1 MGKSTVKKFASEL
14 NLPIDLLLEQL
25 KGAGVNKAEAGDEL
39 LQEDKTALLD
49 YLRKEHGE
57 STSRPKSKISLTR
70 TQNSEIRKTDSDG
83 RARTIQV
90 SVRKKRTIVRPD
102 QLNAI
107 QPKLPEE
114 NISVTPLKE
123 KLVVDNAQK
132 MIREDEA
139 KRHATLAAAQAEEV
153 REKKVLEKDKQQEP
167 HDGTLHRPA
176 SKVGVKVDK
185 ESKKPEKKDKWVDR
199 TIKKRP
205 MKNRNGQNNNFGWRA
220 HKSKNKNKVENE
232 EPTFVAPIE
241 PIVRD
246 ILVPETISVS
256 DLSHKMSVKATEVI
270 KTLMGMGMMVTI
282 NQV

>member
-57 STSRPKSKISLTR
+57 STSPPKSKITLTR

-102 QLNAI
+102 QLNVI

-123 KLVVDNAQK
+123 KLVVDNDQK

-153 REKKVLEKDKQQEP
+153 REKKCLRRISSRNLMMERFIVQHQRLE
-167 HDGTLHRPA
+167 
-176 SKVGVKVDK
+176 
-185 ESKKPEKKDKWVDR
+185 
-199 TIKKRP
+199 
-205 MKNRNGQNNNFGWRA
+205 
-220 HKSKNKNKVENE
+220 
-232 EPTFVAPIE
+232 
-241 PIVRD
+241 
-246 ILVPETISVS
+246 
-256 DLSHKMSVKATEVI
+256 
-270 KTLMGMGMMVTI
+270 
-282 NQV
+282 